1 MGRIAALA
9 LTFAACLFAQRT
21 FKVDVQLVR
30 LLATAKDQSGKPV
43 GGLRAE
49 DFEIRD
55 RGVQQT
61 ITLFERQTAQPLSV
75 ALMVDTSGST
85 AKDLPYEIES
95 VNRFL
100 KALFRE
106 GDAKD
111 AVSLYTFNWE
121 VRQHTEYTR
130 NVGVIHKRLKEVK
143 AEAGTSMYDAIRL
156 GSRDLDHVEGRKVM
170 ILITDGGDTVSNT
183 SFHEAAEAAQRADA
197 VVYAILVVPI
207 TNDAGRNTGGEN
219 ALDSITAS
227 TGGKVFR
234 PEQARGIDGS
244 FDEILRDLRTQYLIG
259 YYPKNVPVS
268 ADRFHPVKVV
278 VKQPGLRVVTR
289 SGYYE

>member
-30 LLATAKDQSGKPV
+30 LLATVKDQTGKPV
-43 GGLRAE
+43 GGLRPE

-55 RGVQQT
+55 RDVAQT

-106 GDAKD
+106 GDPKD

-121 VRQHTEYTR
+121 VRQHTDYTR
-130 NVGVIHKRLKEVK
+130 NVSLINRRLKEVK

-156 GSRDLDHVEGRKVM
+156 AAKDLDQLEGRKVM
-170 ILITDGGDTVSNT
+170 ILITDGGDTVSKT
-183 SFHEAAEAAQRADA
+183 TFHEAAEAAQRADA
-197 VVYAILVVPI
+197 VVYTILVVPI
-207 TNDAGRNTGGEN
+207 SNDAGRNTGGEN
-219 ALDSITAS
+219 ALDNITAS
-227 TGGKVFR
+227 TGGRVFR
-234 PEQARGIDGS
+234 PEHTRQIEAS
-244 FDEILRDLRTQYLIG
+244 LDEILRDLRTQYLIG
-259 YYPKNVPVS
+259 YYPRNVPAS
-268 ADRFHPVKVV
+268 GDRFHPVKVV
-278 VKQPGLRVVTR
+278 VKQRGLRVVTR